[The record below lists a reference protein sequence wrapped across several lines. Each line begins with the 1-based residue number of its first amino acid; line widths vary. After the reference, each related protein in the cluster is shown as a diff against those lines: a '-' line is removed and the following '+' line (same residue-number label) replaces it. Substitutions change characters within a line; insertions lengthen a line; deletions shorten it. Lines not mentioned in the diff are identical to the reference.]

1 MHSFWCEFRKELQHV
16 YHTQQGVSQVLR
28 CCCADWAIFALLYH
42 WISYIV
48 IFSDLLP
55 EITMTV
61 TYFIDYKERLREK
74 SHVLASFIF
83 SLFSIVLLVKFA
95 KVWGFFSLK
104 ITNTS
109 LSFICLQ
116 WPFSQATVLLVFRIL
131 LQCGLSPFGQTD

>member
-1 MHSFWCEFRKELQHV
+1 MHNFWSEFRKKLQCV

-28 CCCADWAIFALLYH
+28 CCCADWAIFVC

-55 EITMTV
+55 GITMTV

-83 SLFSIVLLVKFA
+83 SLFSLVLLGKFA
-95 KVWGFFSLK
+95 KVWGFFSLENCQY
-104 ITNTS
+104 IFIIHLFARTLFS
-109 LSFICLQ
+109 SHSFIS
-116 WPFSQATVLLVFRIL
+116 F
-131 LQCGLSPFGQTD
+131 